1 MQSSPKRCGKW
12 RLNSISSHSAIA
24 PIESSVLSRKEI
36 VNKETSLSFFFETI
50 FAFLLAGCGMVGAGI
65 LFDIAQEWSFF
76 IRVPQA
82 VMLLPALLGLK
93 GNVEMTLASRLS
105 TQANLDEMATRHQQ
119 IHIVC
124 SNLAVIQAQ
133 SIIVS
138 LLASIAVI
146 VLYTAETGK
155 WQSENS
161 ILLCLTSVATAS
173 ITSLLLG
180 MIMFGMVIL
189 AMRIGVNPDNITTPI
204 AASLGD
210 ITALIIMICV
220 GTLLLH
226 VQHQFEAEC
235 VVLGVWLMAPF
246 LFIWIASKD
255 KSAVNILKNGWYPIF
270 TAMLISSSAGRI
282 LKTTVSIFPAVAA
295 FQPVVNGA
303 GGNLV
308 AIQAS
313 RISTELHKF
322 GNFGILP
329 DNSLSHFINPLRS
342 FFAKGDCVTLSMPTY
357 GTCNVAMQN

>member
-36 VNKETSLSFFFETI
+36 VNKETSLSFFFE
-50 FAFLLAGCGMVGAGI
+50 
-65 LFDIAQEWSFF
+65 
-76 IRVPQA
+76 
-82 VMLLPALLGLK
+82 
-93 GNVEMTLASRLS
+93 
-105 TQANLDEMATRHQQ
+105 ANLDEMATRHQQ